1 MKIYDISQEVF
12 TSKVYPGDK
21 SPKIDE
27 DMRISNGDEYNL
39 TSFSMCAHNGTH
51 VDAPFHYFENGKTID
66 QIDLEKFIGDAYLVE
81 HDGLIS
87 KDDALNILIKAK
99 KIDNDCYKRILIKGN
114 AELTL
119 EAAQI
124 FANEEIFLF
133 GNESQTVG
141 SEMSEDSI
149 HQCLLNAEIVILEG
163 LVLSDVKEGMYLLN
177 AAPINL
183 GVSDGAPCR
192 AVLIE

>member
-1 MKIYDISQEVF
+1 MKIYDISQAVF